1 MAYCDEVDRPYLT
14 VKEEEHDAPERTD
27 EARDDE
33 DCLLLR
39 AVQHNADD
47 EPHRNR
53 GEDEA
58 EHKDTG
64 GKRVAGDLEDDHEQR
79 KEKGVLRSESQPMRY
94 PEVGETRVPEQRPRA
109 HDFADARVEP
119 RGLVLRFVADR
130 HWASSSGPRGMNAV
144 TRFAETLRSS
154 RTRRE
159 QAR

>member
-33 DCLLLR
+33 DGLLLR

-64 GKRVAGDLEDDHEQR
+64 GKRVAGDLFFFSSRRRHT
-79 KEKGVLRSESQPMRY
+79 RSVS
-94 PEVGETRVPEQRPRA
+94 A
-109 HDFADARVEP
+109 F
-119 RGLVLRFVADR
+119 LL
-130 HWASSSGPRGMNAV
+130 N
-144 TRFAETLRSS
+144 RSS
-154 RTRRE
+154 DLIKV
-159 QAR
+159 